1 MKQASDSL
9 LTLCSIPF
17 KAIAGVPALPREK
30 TGANHRHL
38 TPFCNHREISPQSLS
53 VLPGM
58 SCPPRSFVRSRLG
71 EERIRSL
78 LHGICLLW
86 LAVCLTGPFFWTVF
100 GAPNV
105 AIRLK
110 EEAAVKSDTVYLKDV
125 ANLRGPDPAQLDKLA
140 QIPMGPSPEFGIV
153 KTLSRHQIEKLVT
166 ATAGP
171 LPVGSLTGAPAV
183 QIRLQGRQI
192 DFDKVAPLLRSHLLE
207 TTSWKESEIKICSI
221 ENLKGME
228 LPPGDVSL
236 RLSAGSAITRHKD
249 LLVPI
254 EIMQAGKIL
263 RSFWITARISVR
275 AEILT
280 ADRKIP
286 RGKVVDIG
294 DVANKTVE
302 IQELDSIYI
311 RNPVEVLGK
320 AACQNFSPGDPLLRE
335 GFMKP
340 FLVMRGETVQLR
352 LERNGIVLTSLVRA
366 EQDGRLGQVIKVRN
380 LDFSTILKAQ
390 VTGRAKVE
398 LQ

>member
-17 KAIAGVPALPREK
+17 KAIACIPALPRED
-30 TGANHRHL
+30 TGTNHRHL
-38 TPFCNHREISPQSLS
+38 TPFCNHREISAHRFCI
-53 VLPGM
+53 LPGM
-58 SCPPRSFVRSRLG
+58 SCPPRSFVRSRWG

-86 LAVCLTGPFFWTVF
+86 MAVCVTGPSFWTVL
-100 GAPNV
+100 GAENV
-105 AIRLK
+105 VIRLK
-110 EEAAVKSDTVYLKDV
+110 EEAAVRSDTVYLKDV
-125 ANLRGPDPAQLDKLA
+125 ADLQGSDPAQLDKLS
-140 QIPMGPSPEFGIV
+140 QIPLGPSPEFGMV
-153 KTLSRHQIEKLVT
+153 KTLSRHQIEGLVP
-166 ATAGP
+166 ATVGP
-171 LPVGSLTGAPAV
+171 LPAGSLIGAPAV

-192 DFDKVAPLLRSHLLE
+192 DFDKVATLLLAHLLK

-221 ENLKGME
+221 NNLKGME
-228 LPPGDVSL
+228 LPPGDVFL
-236 RLSAGSAITRHKD
+236 RLSTGSAITRHKD

-254 EIMQAGKIL
+254 EIVQADKVL
-263 RSFWITARISVR
+263 RSFWITARIAVR

-280 ADRKIP
+280 AARKIP
-286 RGKVVDIG
+286 RGKVVDAG
-294 DVANKTVE
+294 DVVKKTTD
-302 IQELDSIYI
+302 IQELDAIYI
-311 RNPVEVLGK
+311 RNLEEVLGR
-320 AACQNFSPGDPLLRE
+320 AARENFSPGDPLLSE

-352 LERNGIVLTSLVRA
+352 LERNGIVLTSPVRA